1 MAQFH
6 DRIKETSTTTGT
18 GAYNL
23 GGASSGFKT
32 FASVLTDQQEFD
44 YGVTAV
50 GSSNWENGLGRYNSS
65 TNTITRVT
73 IHSSSNGGST
83 VSWGNE
89 VKAIYMTVNAPTFRA
104 FQDDAVT
111 YALLFG

>member
-1 MAQFH
+1 MPVFH

-18 GAYNL
+18 GPYNL

-32 FASVLTDQQEFD
+32 FSSVLTDQQEFD
-44 YGVTAV
+44 YGVTAI
-50 GSSNWENGLGRYNSS
+50 GSPYWENGSGRYNSS

-73 IHSSSNGGST
+73 IHSSSNNGLA

-89 VKAIYMTVNAPTFRA
+89 VKAIFISVNAPSFRA